1 MPKAPGSR
9 RSSIISAAAE
19 LFATDGYPSAGMDRI
34 GAAAGITGPAIY
46 RHFSAKSAVLAAVFD
61 GILDAVTAR
70 PAVPPDDGDPAA
82 ALRAVVEVY
91 AGAVASRRR
100 LMAVFVREVHHLP
113 AEHRSGLDERQRRLV
128 REWRTLLAAVHPQWT
143 GEVVRTCVH
152 GCFGMLNSVGTYDAG
167 LEDDELTQVLT
178 ELAGRILDLP
188 DR

>member
-1 MPKAPGSR
+1 MRTAAGSR
-9 RSSIISAAAE
+9 RSSIITAAAE
-19 LFATDGYPSAGMDRI
+19 LFATDGYPSAGMDQI

-46 RHFSAKSAVLAAVFD
+46 RHFSSKAAVLAAVFD

-70 PAVPPDDGDPAA
+70 PVQMADPDDPAA

-91 AGAVASRRR
+91 AGAVATRRR

-113 AEHRSGLDERQRRLV
+113 PEQRSGLEERQRRLV

-152 GCFGMLNSVGTYDAG
+152 GCFGLLNSVGTFDAD
-167 LEDDELTQVLT
+167 LADDQLAQVLT
-178 ELAGRILDLP
+178 ELSCRLLDVP
-188 DR
+188 GG